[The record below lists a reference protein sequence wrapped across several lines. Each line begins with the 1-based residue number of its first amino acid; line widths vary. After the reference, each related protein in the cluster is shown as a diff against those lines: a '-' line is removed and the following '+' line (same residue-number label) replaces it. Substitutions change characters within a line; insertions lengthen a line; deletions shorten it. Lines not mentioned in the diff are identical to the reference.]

1 MAAAVA
7 GDASKKFLCLGG
19 ISPSLHRRQ
28 AGAPSQ
34 DQGFRDRTAAV
45 SHKTGTWAAAHS
57 GGGDTEAQPDPF
69 SSCVL
74 IRLSWPCA
82 IVS

>member
-1 MAAAVA
+1 MAAAVVW
-7 GDASKKFLCLGG
+7 DASKKFLCLGG

-34 DQGFRDRTAAV
+34 DQGFLDRTAAV
-45 SHKTGTWAAAHS
+45 SYKAGAWAAAYS
-57 GGGDTEAQPDPF
+57 GGSEGQPVPL